1 MRSLYTAK
9 NHTHKP
15 TVNTNTST
23 IHACTH
29 ARHTHARIHTPM
41 STRSRNTGVKTVD

>member
-9 NHTHKP
+9 NHIHKP

-29 ARHTHARIHTPM
+29 ARHTHTNTHTHVAPEAG
-41 STRSRNTGVKTVD
+41 TQV